1 MIHNFGRSDK
11 ADRQALARLVA
22 SISRFLDPEQAVA
35 AAGAEVAVTG
45 LAAAGRGVGAGRLWE
60 RPEIGTA
67 IRKAAAGRRLDGET
81 TERVIF
87 ALVAQRALEPA
98 SKLAATR
105 WVAERVAVEGCAG
118 FSEDAACAA
127 MDFLLGALGGIASQ
141 IFSSVAH
148 LLNLDLDIVFVDTD
162 LHLLGARRRW

>member
-1 MIHNFGRSDK
+1 M
-11 ADRQALARLVA
+11 LASQQPPA
-22 SISRFLDPEQAVA
+22 AVA
-35 AAGAEVAVTG
+35 PVLGAVR
-45 LAAAGRGVGAGRLWE
+45 RGAWVLGRLWE
-60 RPEIGTA
+60 RLEIGTA

-105 WVAERVAVEGCAG
+105 WVADRAAIEGCAG
-118 FSEDAACAA
+118 FSEDAAYAA
-127 MDFLLGALGGIASQ
+127 MDFLLDALGGIASR

-148 LLNLDLDIVFVDTD
+148 LLNPGLDIVFVDTTSAYWECSQ
-162 LHLLGARRRW
+162 GRPG